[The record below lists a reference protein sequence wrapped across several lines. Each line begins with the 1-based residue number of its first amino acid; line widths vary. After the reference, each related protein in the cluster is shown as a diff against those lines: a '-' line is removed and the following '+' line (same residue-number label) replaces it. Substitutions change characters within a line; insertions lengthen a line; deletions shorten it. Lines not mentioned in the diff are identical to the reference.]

1 VCSRSHSRE
10 KSSRTL
16 KVLRGACAVLSR
28 VRMKLHV
35 LGPVV
40 VMLAT
45 AMITGCG
52 PGLTQ
57 QAGAPRAP
65 QAPTDVLHAVDAELA
80 TAIAG
85 TTTLT
90 GATLPTM
97 PLPESR
103 MPVSQSPGAKANDA
117 APPPV
122 QTWGVAPELDPE
134 LSEYGF

>member
-1 VCSRSHSRE
+1 
-10 KSSRTL
+10 
-16 KVLRGACAVLSR
+16 
-28 VRMKLHV
+28 MKLHV

-52 PGLTQ
+52 PGMTS
-57 QAGAPRAP
+57 RAP
-65 QAPTDVLHAVDAELA
+65 HTPAGVLNAVDAELA
-80 TAIAG
+80 NAIAG

-90 GATLPTM
+90 SATLPAM

-103 MPVSQSPGAKANDA
+103 MPVSHAQGAQGVKANDD

-122 QTWGVAPELDPE
+122 QTWGVVPEPDPE

>member
-1 VCSRSHSRE
+1 
-10 KSSRTL
+10 L
-16 KVLRGACAVLSR
+16 KVLRAACAVLSR

-45 AMITGCG
+45 AMNTGCG
-52 PGLTQ
+52 PGLTS
-57 QAGAPRAP
+57 RAA
-65 QAPTDVLHAVDAELA
+65 QGPTDVFHAVDAELA
-80 TAIAG
+80 NAIAG

-90 GATLPTM
+90 SATLPAM

-103 MPVSQSPGAKANDA
+103 MPVSQSQGVRANDD

-122 QTWGVAPELDPE
+122 QTWGVAAEPVDPE

>member
-1 VCSRSHSRE
+1 M
-10 KSSRTL
+10 
-16 KVLRGACAVLSR
+16 LSR

-52 PGLTQ
+52 PGMTHRS
-57 QAGAPRAP
+57 RAA

-80 TAIAG
+80 NAIAG

-90 GATLPTM
+90 GATLPAM

-103 MPVSQSPGAKANDA
+103 MPMSQGVKANDD

-122 QTWGVAPELDPE
+122 QTWGVAAEPVDPE